1 MAFNQFTNLDF
12 NDLRV
17 QIKEYLR
24 SNSNFTDFDFEGS
37 NFSTLIDLLAYNSY
51 ITAYNTNMAVN
62 ETFLD
67 SATLRENVV
76 SLARN
81 IGYVPRSKRSSR
93 AKVSF
98 SVDMRQSLE
107 SRTITIYAG
116 TVALGAVTSGNF
128 IFSIPEN
135 ITSPIENTGFANFD
149 NLEIYEGRYLISTF
163 IMNYSEP
170 NQRFILPNANIDTT
184 TIRMKVTDEVTE
196 IYTIYDNIL
205 NINKDSRIF
214 LIQEVSDQKYEIR
227 FGDNILGKRPPDGS
241 RIEVSYIV
249 TNGSSGNGASN
260 FTFSGI
266 LKDNNLE
273 EITSGVS
280 LLLTTNKS
288 QNGDDIE
295 AIDSIK
301 YLAPRVYASQYR
313 AVTANDYKG
322 LIPYIYSNVD
332 SVTAYGGEELDPPE
346 YGKVFISIKP
356 RNGTFLSTLTKQE
369 ISRSLK
375 QYSIAGIKPE
385 IIDLSYL
392 YIELDSSVYYNVN
405 RSTRPESIKGKI
417 LNTLTSYSKSSDVN
431 SFGGRFKYSRV
442 IGLIDDSDKSIT
454 SNITKVIMRR
464 DLVPEFNT
472 LATYE
477 LCFGNR
483 MHIKKDGYSIKSTG
497 FKIFGTS
504 DTIYM
509 ADAEKVITTVE
520 GQAADLDASQKSIF
534 GNIFFFKLEN
544 NVPIVVKSNAGTV
557 NYKTG
562 EILLDV
568 VNITEVSMDNGVIE
582 VQAIPESNDV
592 IGLKDL
598 YLQVDIGK
606 SIVNMIEDSISSG
619 ENTSATQYIPTS
631 SYLNGQYTR

>member
-1 MAFNQFTNLDF
+1 MSFNQFTNLDF
-12 NDLRV
+12 NDLRS
-17 QIKEYLR
+17 QIKDYLR
-24 SNSNFTDFDFEGS
+24 SNNNFTDFDFEGS

-81 IGYVPRSKRSSR
+81 IGYVPRSRRSSR
-93 AKVSF
+93 ARISF
-98 SVDMRQSLE
+98 TVDMRSNGN
-107 SRTITIYAG
+107 SRTVTLYAG
-116 TVALGAVTSGNF
+116 TVALGAVTNGNF
-128 IFSIPEN
+128 MYSIPDN
-135 ITSPIENTGFANFD
+135 VTTPIENNGFAHFN
-149 NLEIYEGRYLISTF
+149 NLEIYEGRYLTSTF
-163 IMNYSEP
+163 IMNYSQA
-170 NQRFILPNANIDTT
+170 NQRFILPNTNIDTT
-184 TIRMKVTDEVTE
+184 TIRVKVTDQVTE
-196 IYTIYDNIL
+196 VYNIYDNIL

-214 LIQEVSDQKYEIR
+214 LVQEVSDQKYEIR
-227 FGDNILGKRPPDGS
+227 FGDDILGKKPPDGS

-249 TNGSSGNGASN
+249 TNGTSGNGASN
-260 FTFSGI
+260 FTFAGI
-266 LKDNNLE
+266 LKDNNVE
-273 EITSGVS
+273 EISSGVS
-280 LLLTTNKS
+280 LILTGSSS
-288 QNGDDIE
+288 QNGDEIE
-295 AIDSIK
+295 DIDSIK

-356 RNGTFLSTLTKQE
+356 RNGTFLSSLTKQE

-392 YIELDSSVYYNVN
+392 YVEIDASVYYNVN

-417 LNTLTSYSKSSDVN
+417 LNTLTTYARSSDVN
-431 SFGGRFKYSRV
+431 SFGGRFKYSKV
-442 IGLIDDSDKSIT
+442 VGLIDDADKSVT
-454 SNITKVIMRR
+454 SNITKVKMRR
-464 DLVPEFNT
+464 DLIPELNT

-477 LCFGNR
+477 LCFGNKI
-483 MHIKKDGYSIKSTG
+483 HIKKDGYSIKSTG
-497 FKIFGTS
+497 FKISGVSETV
-504 DTIYM
+504 YM
-509 ADAEKVITTVE
+509 GDMLIRENIGK
-520 GQAADLDASQKSIF
+520 
-534 GNIFFFKLEN
+534 IFFFKLEN
-544 NVPIVVKSNAGTV
+544 NVPTIVKSNAGTI
-557 NYKTG
+557 NYTTG

-568 VNITEVSMDNGVIE
+568 VNIVDPLTENGVVE

-592 IGLKDL
+592 LGLKDL
-598 YLQVDIGK
+598 YLQVDIQK
-606 SIVNMIEDSISSG
+606 SIVTMIEDTITSG
-619 ENTSATQYIPTS
+619 ENISATQYVPTS

>member
-1 MAFNQFTNLDF
+1 MSFNQFTNLDF
-12 NDLRV
+12 NDLRT
-17 QIKEYLR
+17 QIKDYLR

-81 IGYVPRSKRSSR
+81 IGYIPRSRRSAR
-93 AKVSF
+93 ANITF
-98 SVDMRQSLE
+98 SVDMRNNSN
-107 SRTITIYAG
+107 SRTVTIHAG
-116 TVALGAVTSGNF
+116 TVALGAVTGGNF

-135 ITSPIENTGFANFD
+135 VTSPIDSDGFASFN
-149 NLEIYEGRYLISTF
+149 NLQIYEGRYLTSTF
-163 IMNYSEP
+163 IMNYSQS
-170 NQRFILPNANIDTT
+170 NQRFILPNPNVDST
-184 TIRMKVTDEVTE
+184 TIRVKVTDEVTE
-196 IYTIYDNIL
+196 VYSIYDNIL

-214 LIQEVSDQKYEIR
+214 LIQEVADQKYEIR
-227 FGDNILGKRPPDGS
+227 FGDDILGKRPPDGS

-249 TNGSSGNGASN
+249 TNGTSGNGASN
-260 FTFSGI
+260 FTFAGI

-280 LLLTTNKS
+280 LLLTQSSS
-288 QNGDDIE
+288 QNGDEIE
-295 AIDSIK
+295 NIDSIK

-356 RNGTFLSTLTKQE
+356 RNGTFLSSLTKQE

-392 YIELDSSVYYNVN
+392 YVELDSSVYYNVN
-405 RSTRPESIKGKI
+405 RSTRPESIRGKI

-431 SFGGRFKYSRV
+431 SFGGRFKYSKV

-454 SNITKVIMRR
+454 SNITKIKMRR
-464 DLVPEFNT
+464 DLIPELNT

-483 MHIKKDGYSIKSTG
+483 IHIKKDGYSIKSTG
-497 FKIFGTS
+497 FKISGISETVYIG
-504 DTIYM
+504 DIQT
-509 ADAEKVITTVE
+509 EKE
-520 GQAADLDASQKSIF
+520 SGRL
-534 GNIFFFKLEN
+534 FFFKLEN
-544 NVPIVVKSNAGTV
+544 NVPTFVKANAGSI

-562 EILLDV
+562 ELLLDV
-568 VNITEVSMDNGVIE
+568 VNIVDPILENGVIE
-582 VQAIPESNDV
+582 IQAIPESNDV

-598 YLQVDIGK
+598 YLQVDIQK
-606 SIVNMIEDSISSG
+606 SIVNMIEDTITSG
-619 ENTSATQYIPTS
+619 ENVSATQYVQTS